1 MGGIM
6 EQHNGSTEHSSTSLT
21 AKDKKKIVSTFSRY
35 INAGQVKY
43 LKAGHLDVIETRRSV
58 ATFTDPLSGKV
69 MYDCFSSAGC
79 FNVGRRNPVIIKAL
93 KEALSRYDLGTSHLV
108 SESKLALARKLTAI
122 APGDLNSVFFASGG
136 GDAVDCAIKLTRA
149 VTKREKIIS
158 TVKAYHG
165 HTGFAL
171 SANGKEHYRKYFE
184 PLMPG
189 FSFVPFNDLEAMR
202 QAADKD
208 TAAIIVEPIQG
219 EAGIFTGD
227 TEYLQGLREICDAT
241 GAMLIFDEVQTGFG
255 RTGKMFAAEHSGVI
269 PDILA
274 LAKSIGGGIFPNG
287 AVLYRPTEAV
297 QSFLKSYP
305 DFHPTYTGGS
315 DIACHVSLKVIE
327 YIEKEDLCARATR
340 NGKKLKDALERLR
353 RENPKII
360 REVRG
365 IGMMV
370 GIEYIHEFLGP
381 MMSDA
386 LAKNGI
392 FAAYSGN
399 APQVMR
405 FMLPIAAKDED
416 VNMVIEAIRAAVSDM
431 KTLLPIALPA
441 AKIPGVLKML
451 NNEKVQTVTFNW
463 IRSIE
468 DFFGKLKRDKRS

>member
-1 MGGIM
+1 M
-6 EQHNGSTEHSSTSLT
+6 EQQIDKSSSIRLSE
-21 AKDKKKIVSTFSRY
+21 ADKKNIIQTFSRH

-43 LKAGHLDVIETRRSV
+43 LKAGHLDVIETSRSV
-58 ATFTDPLSGKV
+58 ARFTDPVSGKE

-93 KEALSRYDLGTSHLV
+93 EEALSHSDIGTAHLV
-108 SESKLALARKLTAI
+108 SRHKLALAEKLVEI
-122 APGDLNSVFFASGG
+122 APGDLNSILFASGG
-136 GDAVDCAIKLTRA
+136 GDAIDCAIKLARA
-149 VTKREKIIS
+149 ATGRSGIIS

-189 FSFVPFNDLEAMR
+189 FSFVPFNDLEAM
-202 QAADKD
+202 KSIVTKE
-208 TAAIIVEPIQG
+208 TAAVIVEPVQG
-219 EAGIFTGD
+219 EAGIFIAD
-227 TEYLQGLREICDAT
+227 TEYLKGLREICDET
-241 GAMLIFDEVQTGFG
+241 GTLLIFDEVQTGFG
-255 RTGKMFAAEHSGVI
+255 RTGKMFAAEISGVV

-274 LAKSIGGGIFPNG
+274 LAKSIGGGIFPNA
-287 AVLYRPTEAV
+287 AVLYRETEAV
-297 QSFLKSYP
+297 KNFLDAYP

-315 DIACHVSLKVIE
+315 DIGCQVSLRVIE
-327 YIEKEDLCARATR
+327 YIEEENLCDRSAR

-353 RENPKII
+353 SENPKII
-360 REVRG
+360 KEVRG

-386 LAKNGI
+386 LAKNGV

-405 FMLPIAAKDED
+405 FMLPIAASDED
-416 VNMVIEAIRAAVSDM
+416 VCAVIEAIKRAVADM
-431 KTLLPIALPA
+431 KTLLPVALPA
-441 AKIPGVLKML
+441 AKIPGVLKLL

-463 IRSIE
+463 IRSME
-468 DFFGKLKRDKRS
+468 DFFAKVKPGKRS